1 MILWVIEVDKVLVI
15 VGLHL
20 MLYTVLFLIRRSL
33 HRESGIALTKSHP
46 YLRQSLLFIAKFDC
60 EAKI

>member
-33 HRESGIALTKSHP
+33 HRGIRNSPDKITP
-46 YLRQSLLFIAKFDC
+46 LLATIFAFYC
-60 EAKI
+60 QV